1 MPLSAKAVPPERHAL
16 FAPTRVRAQLF
27 NVTFES
33 WSTGVLQLEM
43 YTQSEATLPGV
54 GATEQKKTTRYIQ
67 SLHEEIRG

>member
-16 FAPTRVRAQLF
+16 LRLRVRAQLF

-43 YTQSEATLPGV
+43 YMQSEATLPGV